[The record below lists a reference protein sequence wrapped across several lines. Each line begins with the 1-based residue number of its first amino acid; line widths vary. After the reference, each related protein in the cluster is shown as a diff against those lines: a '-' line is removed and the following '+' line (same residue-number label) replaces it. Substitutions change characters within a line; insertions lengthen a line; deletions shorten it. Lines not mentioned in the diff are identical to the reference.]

1 LVVREDASEPGIIRG
16 KAEESNDLPMM
27 FVQQLLLVSS
37 ERSVIVLCEQQVK
50 LDPQQHREL
59 GRAGW
64 LTGVRRCGIPL
75 FIEQSERSLG
85 VKCHKGE
92 AFILKSLQWSVA
104 KVTWPGARS
113 CGAQNQVTQKYYYR
127 NGTGPHALARR
138 SKKAAQGA
146 KIKQR

>member
-1 LVVREDASEPGIIRG
+1 MEPIIIRG

-64 LTGVRRCGIPL
+64 LTGVRRSGIPH

-85 VKCHKGE
+85 VKCHKRE
-92 AFILKSLQWSVA
+92 AFILMSLQWSVTRSHGQA
-104 KVTWPGARS
+104 RPGA
-113 CGAQNQVTQKYYYR
+113 
-127 NGTGPHALARR
+127 AR
-138 SKKAAQGA
+138 
-146 KIKQR
+146 KIKLLKSITTGTEPGRMRWPAAAKKWLRGTR